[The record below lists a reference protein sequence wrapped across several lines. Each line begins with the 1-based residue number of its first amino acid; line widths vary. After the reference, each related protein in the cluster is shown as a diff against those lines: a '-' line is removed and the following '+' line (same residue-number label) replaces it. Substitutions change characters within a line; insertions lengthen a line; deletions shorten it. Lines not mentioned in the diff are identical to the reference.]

1 MFSCFSKSLFFVC
14 ALISDLYK
22 EFIDDEFDAKSYA
35 NTVIESHIIG
45 DALAKLST
53 GIDLLNQE
61 LHKQV
66 ILFCFVFLCFMTYSN

>member
-1 MFSCFSKSLFFVC
+1 MCLN
-14 ALISDLYK
+14 ISDLYK
-22 EFIDDEFDAKSYA
+22 EFIDDDFDAKRYA
-35 NTVIESHIIG
+35 NTVIEGHIIG

-66 ILFCFVFLCFMTYSN
+66 